1 MIPRF
6 PEPSITNR
14 GGSEGLSFFVR
25 GVASDPYEL
34 EIISEG
40 FEIKT
45 VTLNWEGKKEIR
57 VPMVPLVKAI
67 PPKVGD
73 PEDAGE

>member
-1 MIPRF
+1 M
-6 PEPSITNR
+6 
-14 GGSEGLSFFVR
+14 
-25 GVASDPYEL
+25 ASDPYEL